1 MPRPASVAPD
11 AEALV
16 AGRDIVITIT
26 SATAPLFDGESVR
39 PGTQFACMGSD
50 TVGKREAPDGLLRR
64 ARIFTDDI
72 DQALTLGECQHGTD
86 RAAIT
91 PLAHVV
97 AGIAA
102 GRSTDT
108 DITLYDGTGLGLQD
122 LVMANMLVR
131 IAGNRALHIPF

>member
-1 MPRPASVAPD
+1 
-11 AEALV
+11 
-16 AGRDIVITIT
+16 
-26 SATAPLFDGESVR
+26 LFDEASVR
-39 PGTQFACMGSD
+39 PGTHFACMGSD
-50 TVGKREAPDGLLRR
+50 TAGKREAPDGLLRR

-122 LVMANMLVR
+122 LVMADMLIR
-131 IAGNRALHIPF
+131 TAGDRALHIPF